1 ESASI
6 SVLGISFEELG
17 LGVAKSWGL
26 PDNLQRCMRK
36 LPGDPPP
43 NGGDKNDRLRWL
55 AQAANELTDTRRRC
69 EPGQASAAVGAPGEH
84 VERVSPCFKVSVKA
98 PSDLFSA
105 VCIKGA
111 DTLISDA
118 TVANI
123 ATRLPPWYRQTV
135 NAPAFLLLPLML
147 KGAPFALI
155 YADKAK
161 PGA

>member
-1 ESASI
+1 PLTPQPADNAAEVMAAGIQDITNSMVENFRLNE
-6 SVLGISFEELG
+6 VLRMILETMYRALG
-17 LGVAKSWGL
+17 FRRVVFCLRDPKTDMLTGRFGL
-26 PDNLQRCMRK
+26 
-36 LPGDPPP
+36 
-43 NGGDKNDRLRWL
+43 
-55 AQAANELTDTRRRC
+55 
-69 EPGQASAAVGAPGEH
+69 GEH

-155 YADKAK
+155 Y
-161 PGA
+161 